1 MDYNVF
7 VPESTTFGYD
17 KAEPT
22 ASFCDSVTEY
32 LRNLFAMN
40 KASKIFSKE
49 RNSRM
54 DHDGIY
60 TLTSEADTENSTMG
74 NLFDD
79 ATIKS
84 YTETIADYL
93 ELVTAYEDEYE
104 NSDAKMRGSLREV
117 VNELTN
123 RTFSS
128 KLNQAENEDIMNQ
141 AVNIMNSPPSNHS
154 EFVFKLAVYG
164 YAFHKLLETYEEQFD
179 SINIEIEDDASTEL
193 PEDDSSDPNSSLEN
207 VSSDRKARNGNA
219 VRKREK
225 RNGRKKNLLLS
236 DLLHINDPVRMP
248 WIRLIINNLLSERQR
263 LFKNKN
269 LKGKEAT
276 KNRRTNTKH
285 NRSESINSEHADDP
299 HVEDGLIFSKN
310 IISKTLSK
318 RYPVNNKNNGLGA
331 NRIFSDLLSVRDAVG
346 MPWMRII
353 VDDIKGDRGNVLGNI
368 TNKQMRNM
376 LLREHIMY
384 EGIPLDS
391 RPSIPKVPYSKRT
404 LFAVNTVNE
413 ILAEHM
419 SMGITLEEICHWIY
433 VGARTV
439 SMELVV
445 SSYSNMSVNNEMHY
459 LKKNMN
465 ETNSSKNWSKK
476 KCMKLATDVSIKDVI
491 SNVSRNRSVWSLL
504 GRRWF
509 LNPQNFTKKPKIQS
523 LAISSTEIYDGMS
536 DQGGGFRKPNHT
548 KVPTMTKNLPIKST
562 RPYSTS
568 VTVTKE
574 ESRKPYKGG

>member
-1 MDYNVF
+1 
-7 VPESTTFGYD
+7 
-17 KAEPT
+17 
-22 ASFCDSVTEY
+22 
-32 LRNLFAMN
+32 
-40 KASKIFSKE
+40 
-49 RNSRM
+49 
-54 DHDGIY
+54 
-60 TLTSEADTENSTMG
+60 
-74 NLFDD
+74 
-79 ATIKS
+79 
-84 YTETIADYL
+84 
-93 ELVTAYEDEYE
+93 
-104 NSDAKMRGSLREV
+104 MRGSLREV

-154 EFVFKLAVYG
+154 EFVFKLAVY
-164 YAFHKLLETYEEQFD
+164 
-179 SINIEIEDDASTEL
+179 EL

-263 LFKNKN
+263 LFKNKKM
-269 LKGKEAT
+269 KGKEAT

-285 NRSESINSEHADDP
+285 TRSGSINSEHADDP

-368 TNKQMRNM
+368 TNK
-376 LLREHIMY
+376 L
-384 EGIPLDS
+384 
-391 RPSIPKVPYSKRT
+391 
-404 LFAVNTVNE
+404 
-413 ILAEHM
+413 
-419 SMGITLEEICHWIY
+419 
-433 VGARTV
+433 
-439 SMELVV
+439 V
-445 SSYSNMSVNNEMHY
+445 SSYSNMSVNNEMHCEE
-459 LKKNMN
+459 NMN
-465 ETNSSKNWSKK
+465 DTKSSKYWSKK
-476 KCMKLATDVSIKDVI
+476 KCMKPATDVSIKDVI
-491 SNVSRNRSVWSLL
+491 SNMSRNRSVWSLL

-523 LAISSTEIYDGMS
+523 LVISSTENYDGKS
-536 DQGGGFRKPNHT
+536 DQGGGYRKPNHT